1 VLSEQ
6 YTDTVFRCRLCDS
19 APGFRLP
26 NHASLFDSICIATT
40 MAIGD
45 IPPSP
50 QAAAPQPI
58 DIEAWTEQ
66 ATAALSTVTISLP
79 ETVVQERPVAF
90 DIPLDDHEA
99 RPAPSA
105 AAKEG
110 GLYRRKELVRRD
122 SLKRREALLK
132 GNEGS
137 RRRQRWENGTS
148 GCPSHRGVVRTIHAP
163 RILRRL

>member
-1 VLSEQ
+1 
-6 YTDTVFRCRLCDS
+6 
-19 APGFRLP
+19 
-26 NHASLFDSICIATT
+26 

-45 IPPSP
+45 TPPSP

-58 DIEAWTEQ
+58 DIEAWTEE
-66 ATAALSTVTISLP
+66 ATAALSTVSISVP
-79 ETVVQERPVAF
+79 GVVVQQRPVEFA
-90 DIPLDDHEA
+90 IPLDDDTA
-99 RPAPSA
+99 VRPAPSA

-132 GNEGS
+132 GKEGS

-148 GCPSHRGVVRTIHAP
+148 DSAVLCANYMCAGSAGTYD
-163 RILRRL
+163 

>member
-1 VLSEQ
+1 
-6 YTDTVFRCRLCDS
+6 
-19 APGFRLP
+19 
-26 NHASLFDSICIATT
+26 

-79 ETVVQERPVAF
+79 EIVVQERPVAF
-90 DIPLDDHEA
+90 AIPLDDHDAEA

-132 GNEGS
+132 GKEGS
-137 RRRQRWENGTS
+137 RRRQRWENGTLGLPLS
-148 GCPSHRGVVRTIHAP
+148 SSRCAQKACASASAVALINAP
-163 RILRRL
+163 

>member
-1 VLSEQ
+1 
-6 YTDTVFRCRLCDS
+6 
-19 APGFRLP
+19 
-26 NHASLFDSICIATT
+26 

-45 IPPSP
+45 IPPNP

-66 ATAALSTVTISLP
+66 ATAALSSVTISLP
-79 ETVVQERPVAF
+79 EAVVQQRPVEF
-90 DIPLDDHEA
+90 VIPLDDDAGAA

-137 RRRQRWENGTS
+137 RRRQRWENGMS
-148 GCPSHRGVVRTIHAP
+148 GFTPLMESLCAGYVRFGHSSNP
-163 RILRRL
+163 